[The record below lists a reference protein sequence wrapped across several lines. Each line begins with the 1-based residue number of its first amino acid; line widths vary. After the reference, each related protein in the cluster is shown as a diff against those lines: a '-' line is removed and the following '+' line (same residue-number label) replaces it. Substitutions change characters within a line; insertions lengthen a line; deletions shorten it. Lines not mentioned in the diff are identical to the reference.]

1 MAKTLWPEIEE
12 DHGEGGNLPRGAHTR
27 GVSNNFMPDER
38 LSDRDRSLA
47 PRGSLRR
54 LGKGPASHGHRSTD
68 SIHME
73 KNIKPN
79 F

>member
-47 PRGSLRR
+47 
-54 LGKGPASHGHRSTD
+54 LGVPFVDWGKDLLPMAIEVQIQYTWKK
-68 SIHME
+68 I
-73 KNIKPN
+73 
-79 F
+79 